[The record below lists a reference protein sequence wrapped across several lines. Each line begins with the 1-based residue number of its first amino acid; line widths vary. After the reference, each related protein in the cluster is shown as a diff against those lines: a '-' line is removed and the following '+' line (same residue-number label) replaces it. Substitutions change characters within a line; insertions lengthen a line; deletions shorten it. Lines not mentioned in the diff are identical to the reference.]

1 MGDVNITSLLVIV
14 AAVVATS
21 GNCGPLLCIG
31 SHKVNV
37 WVGVDLCLFQGGEL
51 SSVQSQSL
59 IRSEWAAH
67 FAAVDA
73 IPGSMRARGFD
84 RALTGFSAVT
94 NEDGTN
100 VLTDSLTGHHLACNI
115 LLS

>member
-37 WVGVDLCLFQGGEL
+37 WVGVDLRLFQGGEL

-59 IRSEWAAH
+59 IRS
-67 FAAVDA
+67 
-73 IPGSMRARGFD
+73 
-84 RALTGFSAVT
+84 
-94 NEDGTN
+94 
-100 VLTDSLTGHHLACNI
+100 
-115 LLS
+115 

>member
-1 MGDVNITSLLVIV
+1 MNITSLLVIV

-37 WVGVDLCLFQGGEL
+37 WVGVDLRLFQGGEL

-67 FAAVDA
+67 FAAVNA
-73 IPGSMRARGFD
+73 IPGYMRARGFN
-84 RALTGFSAVT
+84 RALTGFSAVA
-94 NEDGTN
+94 NEDGRN
-100 VLTDSLTGHHLACNI
+100 VLMDSLTGHHLACYI
-115 LLS
+115 LIN